1 MYVCLCN
8 GITERAVRAA
18 ADAGAR
24 DLADLRAM
32 TGCASTCGSCADVA
46 LQVLHE
52 ARRRLS
58 PPAIVVPDRPPRCG
72 RFSLPHR
79 QRDFARLTLEFVSEP
94 TP

>member
-1 MYVCLCN
+1 MPDRMYVCLCN

-52 ARRRLS
+52 ARRAQ
-58 PPAIVVPDRPPRCG
+58 P
-72 RFSLPHR
+72 
-79 QRDFARLTLEFVSEP
+79 FALAMYPVAA
-94 TP
+94 